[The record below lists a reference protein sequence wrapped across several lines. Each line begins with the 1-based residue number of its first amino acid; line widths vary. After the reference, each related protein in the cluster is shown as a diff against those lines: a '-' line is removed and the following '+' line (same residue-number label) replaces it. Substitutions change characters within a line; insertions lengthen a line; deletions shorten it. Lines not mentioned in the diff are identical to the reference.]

1 MDTLTYPKEVLKI
14 FETRPKLKK
23 GLVSKNNKLYI
34 AHINKG
40 EKKNY
45 KFVSNFG
52 INSINGFT
60 LKCSLN
66 ILFPMSAFE
75 DIYADS
81 VDCYVSYIKEPDK
94 ERDLS
99 LNNSRAIIGLYIPK
113 GNKTESGVEVLEEI
127 VIEVFVSLF
136 SLESKISLKALNPE
150 LYKQLISYE
159 RSIELQENRADIR
172 REYRLEQ
179 EAYFK
184 EQRDIAKKNFEENFT
199 SYVNKILSF
208 ILNKDKN
215 MHVQHV
221 HILKICS

>member
-45 KFVSNFG
+45 KFVSNSG

-94 ERDLS
+94 ERSLS
-99 LNNSRAIIGLYIPK
+99 LNNSIGK
-113 GNKTESGVEVLEEI
+113 K
-127 VIEVFVSLF
+127 FVSAF
-136 SLESKISLKALNPE
+136 IA
-150 LYKQLISYE
+150 QAG
-159 RSIELQENRADIR
+159 RASAFQA
-172 REYRLEQ
+172 EGQ
-179 EAYFK
+179 GFK
-184 EQRDIAKKNFEENFT
+184 
-199 SYVNKILSF
+199 SP
-208 ILNKDKN
+208 
-215 MHVQHV
+215 
-221 HILKICS
+221 